1 MLESMKRKI
10 RRYRRSGRL
19 RSGALFFDAKT
30 RRYRDRY
37 HTLLK
42 RSTSQIIRK
51 HVSDN
56 MKAPG
61 SNGGKM
67 AFLTKASFNIYFG
80 DNLAEKNEEESSGKT
95 LLRTAYGA
103 GSGVGSIGLD
113 PRKATIF
120 HMFPDL
126 SELRNIVRNKLKAHY
141 KENENFVNVNCDFN
155 HVSVKLYFNNK
166 ETGEHTDIEF
176 DCDHNPKVNNSQ
188 VPGTPVAIAMIG
200 DTKLLN
206 FHEYKMNLKNK
217 TTLPTGETVTF
228 LQESG
233 MLLLLDWRDEFLNKK
248 NCFWT
253 HSSKMTGGKDSV
265 AMTLM
270 FRVVCAER
278 EVYARNGE
286 YVDKTVWGTG
296 KKEAQ
301 LDAAWKALENNM
313 DKYNKKCKEI
323 RTKLNNLLI
332 DYCS

>member
-1 MLESMKRKI
+1 
-10 RRYRRSGRL
+10 
-19 RSGALFFDAKT
+19 
-30 RRYRDRY
+30 
-37 HTLLK
+37 
-42 RSTSQIIRK
+42 
-51 HVSDN
+51 

-67 AFLTKASFNIYFG
+67 AFLSKASFNIYFG
-80 DNLAEKNEEESSGKT
+80 DNIGAKREDTGSASKSVCQQEKT
-95 LLRTAYGA
+95 VFRTAYRA

-126 SELRNIVRNKLKAHY
+126 SELRNIIRNKIKAYY
-141 KENENFVNVNCDFN
+141 KEKEKMVDVNCEFN

-176 DCDHNPKVNNSQ
+176 DSDHNPKTNNSQ

-200 DTKLLN
+200 DTKVLN
-206 FHEYKMNLKNK
+206 FHEYKRNPTKNK
-217 TTLPTGETVTF
+217 NITPTGETITF

-233 MLLLLDWRDEFLNKK
+233 MLLLLDWRDEYLNQK

-253 HSSKMTGGKDSV
+253 HSSKMTGGKNSV

-278 EVYARNGE
+278 EVFAGNSE

-301 LDAAWKALENNM
+301 LDAAWDALENNM
-313 DKYNKKCKEI
+313 EKYNNKCKEI
-323 RTKLNNLLI
+323 RTKLNNLLN
-332 DYCS
+332 DYFN